1 MLLQWHYF
9 VLFNDRSIPLYMDT
23 TSLSINFL
31 PVHSFRLFPC
41 LGYGEQCCYEYKG
54 ARIFLDYGFSQ
65 TYVQRWDCW
74 IIWQFYF
81 QYFEEPPVF
90 LFTLFTVPRLDKAHV
105 GKLEENLRNCGNCR
119 HVYCLQAGTTAIAAV
134 CWLYSLEADP
144 VDTAIMQPQGLFR
157 WSLYIFIERK
167 LSGQAATP

>member
-9 VLFNDRSIPLYMDT
+9 VLFNDSSIPLYMDT

-74 IIWQFYF
+74 IIRQFYF

-105 GKLEENLRNCGNCR
+105 GKQEENLRSCKNCR
-119 HVYCLQAGTTAIAAV
+119 HVYSLWATATGGPQLRVTYLFCTEQIGSWPSWYNVMNMRSTT
-134 CWLYSLEADP
+134 SD
-144 VDTAIMQPQGLFR
+144 
-157 WSLYIFIERK
+157 
-167 LSGQAATP
+167 LSC